1 MEIAVLSKPGG
12 RTHNEDACGYWTSD
26 GLCCWVVS
34 DGAGGHGGGD
44 VASKLVVGTV
54 LREFAAAP
62 QMSQGSLTDLLHKA
76 NNALLANQRN
86 ERRLMDMRATV
97 AVLVLDRGSGSALWG
112 HVGDSRIYCF
122 RNGALFY
129 QTRDHSVVQG
139 LLDMGAGDPSWLR
152 SHPQR
157 NILLAALG
165 SEDEFNP
172 AIEERPLA
180 VRDGD
185 AFLLCSDGLWEYV
198 EEPVMAQT
206 LGECGSPREW
216 LDAMEQ
222 ELLRRCKS
230 GHDNYSGLAIWLGD
244 PSVVTRTMGQ
254 QPPFSVV

>member
-1 MEIAVLSKPGG
+1 
-12 RTHNEDACGYWTSD
+12 
-26 GLCCWVVS
+26 
-34 DGAGGHGGGD
+34 
-44 VASKLVVGTV
+44 V

-62 QMSQGSLTDLLHKA
+62 QMSRGSLTDLLYRA
-76 NNALLANQRN
+76 NNVLLANQRS
-86 ERRLMDMRATV
+86 EKRLMDMRATV
-97 AVLVLDRGSGSALWG
+97 AVLVLDQASGSALWG

-122 RNGALFY
+122 RNGGLFR

-172 AIEERPLA
+172 AVEEWPLS
-180 VRDGD
+180 VHDGD

-206 LGECGSPREW
+206 LASAARRGTGWMRWSTNCCAAARPATTTTPAWRSGS
-216 LDAMEQ
+216 
-222 ELLRRCKS
+222 
-230 GHDNYSGLAIWLGD
+230 AI
-244 PSVVTRTMGQ
+244 PAS
-254 QPPFSVV
+254 